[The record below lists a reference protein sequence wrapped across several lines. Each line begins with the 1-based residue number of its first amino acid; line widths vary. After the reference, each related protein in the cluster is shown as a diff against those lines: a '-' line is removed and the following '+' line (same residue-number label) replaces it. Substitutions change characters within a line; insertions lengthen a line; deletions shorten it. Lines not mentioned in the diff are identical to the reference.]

1 MKRMHNRGSLSV
13 NVDEENSLPQESSS
27 ELSKSDAKQQKQG
40 GLWKRRTLIA
50 LVALLA
56 TGIVVGSIWQVLP
69 SIGGN
74 PEAIP
79 VDRTHNILSTQS
91 YTVNDHPLLVITNH
105 VGSIFVHSGGVRN
118 QVLIKSIQKVSDTDQ
133 NPEDQRILVT
143 NNRQAQLI
151 VNVEGPQDIAVTV
164 FDVDIT
170 IAGNADLVLNTLA
183 GDITVEG
190 VMGNENVTTDAG
202 TINLTDTDLQQ
213 ASKFVST
220 SGSVRFSGRVDRLG
234 SATFHSDYGDL
245 DLLFPRALPFDFR
258 ASSIDGKVT
267 HDSGV
272 PITGEM
278 SGGDTGLYISSGDFP
293 RALVTADSITGS
305 VNVGLS

>member
-1 MKRMHNRGSLSV
+1 MHNRGSLSV
-13 NVDEENSLPQESSS
+13 NVDEENSLPQGSSS
-27 ELSKSDAKQQKQG
+27 ELSKSDVKKQKQG

-91 YTVNDHPLLVITNH
+91 YTVNDHPLIVITNH
-105 VGSIFVHSGGVRN
+105 VGSIFVHSGGVQN

-151 VNVEGPQDIAVTV
+151 VNVEGPQDIAVTE

-170 IAGNADLVLNTLA
+170 IAGNANLVLNTLA
-183 GDITVEG
+183 GDIRVEG
-190 VMGNENVTTDAG
+190 VIGNENVTTDAG
-202 TINLTDTDLQQ
+202 TINLTDADLQQ

-220 SGSVRFSGRVDRLG
+220 SGSVRFNGRVDRLG
-234 SATFHSDYGDL
+234 SATFHSDNGDL
-245 DLLFPRALPFDFR
+245 DLLFPRALPLDFR

-305 VNVGLS
+305 VNVGLR